1 MKMELKVLILSLLM
15 SVLFMG
21 MFTYYVNATQKNF
34 YVLQVGIY
42 SQKENKNQKVNE
54 LKTLG
59 VKADYYSKDDQYYV
73 ISFLSEDKEEVE
85 KYQKKYKIKGIV
97 KCYQAY
103 IQEDSNEFLKRLK
116 EGEV

>member
-1 MKMELKVLILSLLM
+1 MKMEIKVFIISLVM
-15 SVLFMG
+15 SFMFIG
-21 MFTYYVNATQKNF
+21 IFTYFVNSTQKSF

-42 SQKENKNQKVNE
+42 SKKENKNQKVDE

-59 VKADYYSKDDQYYV
+59 VKADYYSKNDQYYV

-85 KYQKKYKIKGIV
+85 KYQKEYKIKGIV
-97 KCYQAY
+97 KSYQGY
-103 IQEDSNEFLKRLK
+103 IQEDAQSFLKRLK